1 MLMTEQ
7 RKRLASILQND
18 LGIDPSY
25 KHAPKR
31 VTPGELLET
40 SGAALKWYAV
50 YSQDRH
56 VPDEITRLARAYLI
70 SNPLEA
76 RGLGF
81 VLLHRCGKDFYFLI
95 VNTWRNNNELWETVF
110 YKDGEAM
117 KDFASW
123 PREGA
128 HKPAFCVWEMTP
140 VFHEQ
145 KTWER
150 FLKSAR
156 DEAAAQV
163 WLKDRYSG
171 EA

>member
-1 MLMTEQ
+1 MLMNQQTPP
-7 RKRLASILQND
+7 LSSILQND
-18 LGIDPSY
+18 VGIDPQY
-25 KHAPKR
+25 KHAPKQ
-31 VTPGELLET
+31 VSPGAPLET
-40 SGAALKWYAV
+40 SGTALKWYGI
-50 YSQDRH
+50 YPQDRH
-56 VPDEITRLARAYLI
+56 LPDEITRLARAYLT
-70 SNPLEA
+70 SHPLAA

-95 VNTWRNNNELWETVF
+95 VNTWRNNNELWESVF
-110 YKDGEAM
+110 YKEGDAM
-117 KDFASW
+117 SDFALW

-128 HKPAFCVWEMTP
+128 HKPTFCVWEMAP

-145 KTWER
+145 KIWER

-163 WLKDRYSG
+163 WLNDCYSG

>member
-1 MLMTEQ
+1 MLMTERTQ
-7 RKRLASILQND
+7 RLATILQND
-18 LGIDPSY
+18 LGIDPQY
-25 KHAPKR
+25 KHAPKH
-31 VTPGELLET
+31 VTPGEPLET
-40 SGAALKWYAV
+40 SETTLKWYAI
-50 YSQDRH
+50 YPQDRH
-56 VPDEITRLARAYLI
+56 VPDEITQLARAYLT

-110 YKDGEAM
+110 YKEGEAM
-117 KDFASW
+117 SDFASW

-128 HKPAFCVWEMTP
+128 HKPAFCVWEMAP

-145 KTWER
+145 RTWER

-156 DEAAAQV
+156 DEAAAQA
-163 WLKDRYSG
+163 WLNDRYSG